1 MPPSRIDWS
10 EITDI
15 NQRRKLQNRQAQKNY
30 RTRQKLRMQLAEAVL
45 HDMPSL
51 DVIFSGIK
59 SRGKNHFTGTDAQVR
74 DGDNTVHSSAS
85 ARAPITG
92 PGRHPSAAT
101 HLDQLVFANGARHLL
116 EGDESELEGE
126 EHERQESS
134 ERGVFLEA
142 GTGTL
147 TPNENEMAAAHHFDT
162 LDLDHNNWIGIDYD
176 PSSNALLS
184 MGTHTAMTNNALDDN
199 AVIGTCPS
207 SRNIMPSST
216 RLTRSQAS
224 RITSPQGKNNRNEEA
239 DDPLE
244 PCGGA
249 PSPISLL
256 GYEGPTRS
264 SFTSPSTLKENT
276 RLSASQ
282 KNITK
287 PTTRGSRSGSSES
300 SHKNPL
306 LTAVML
312 GNLEVARLLLGSSAK
327 LDDPD
332 HNGKTNLHHAVQRGE
347 VSMASALLEL
357 GADVTTTSSDGNS
370 LFHTAVQNN
379 DLEMVRMLLEWC
391 NSYSRPKEQLS
402 VTTSERVEER
412 YENGKGTLIQRCIN
426 AQDGGRRTAVHLAVL
441 LNQVEIVRVLLEYGA
456 DVNIGCE

>member
-1 MPPSRIDWS
+1 
-10 EITDI
+10 
-15 NQRRKLQNRQAQKNY
+15 
-30 RTRQKLRMQLAEAVL
+30 MQLAEAVL

-59 SRGKNHFTGTDAQVR
+59 SRGKNHFPGTDAQVR
-74 DGDNTVHSSAS
+74 DGDNTVHPSAS

-92 PGRHPSAAT
+92 AGRHLSAAT
-101 HLDQLVFANGARHLL
+101 HLDQLMFANGARHSL
-116 EGDESELEGE
+116 EGDESEHEGE

-134 ERGVFLEA
+134 EQDVFLEA
-142 GTGTL
+142 GHGTL
-147 TPNENEMAAAHHFDT
+147 SPDENDMAATHHFDT
-162 LDLDHNNWIGIDYD
+162 LDLDQNDWIGIGYD
-176 PSSNALLS
+176 SSSNALLS
-184 MGTHTAMTNNALDDN
+184 MDVSTGTHTAMTNNALDDN
-199 AVIGTCPS
+199 AVIGTRPS
-207 SRNIMPSST
+207 SRSLMPSST
-216 RLTRSQAS
+216 RLTRLQAS
-224 RITSPQGKNNRNEEA
+224 RITSPQDKNNRNAEA

-244 PCGGA
+244 PCRGV

-264 SFTSPSTLKENT
+264 SFTSSSILKDNT

-282 KNITK
+282 KVITK
-287 PTTRGSRSGSSES
+287 PTAQDSRSGGSES

-391 NSYSRPKEQLS
+391 DSHSRPKEQPS
-402 VTTSERVEER
+402 ASTTEREAEER
-412 YENGKGTLIQRCIN
+412 YEDGKSTSIQRCIN
-426 AQDGGRRTAVHLAVL
+426 AQDGGGRTAVHLAVL
-441 LNQVEIVRVLLEYGA
+441 LNQVEIVRVLLDYGA

>member
-1 MPPSRIDWS
+1 
-10 EITDI
+10 
-15 NQRRKLQNRQAQKNY
+15 
-30 RTRQKLRMQLAEAVL
+30 MQLAEAVL

-74 DGDNTVHSSAS
+74 DGDNTVHLSAS

-92 PGRHPSAAT
+92 PGRHPSTAT
-101 HLDQLVFANGARHLL
+101 HLDQLVFANGARHSL

-162 LDLDHNNWIGIDYD
+162 LDLDHNDWIGIDYD

-184 MGTHTAMTNNALDDN
+184 MGGHTAMTNNALDDN

-224 RITSPQGKNNRNEEA
+224 RLTSPQGKNNRNAEA

-264 SFTSPSTLKENT
+264 SFTSPTLKENT

-391 NSYSRPKEQLS
+391 NSHSRPKEQLS
-402 VTTSERVEER
+402 VSTSERVEER